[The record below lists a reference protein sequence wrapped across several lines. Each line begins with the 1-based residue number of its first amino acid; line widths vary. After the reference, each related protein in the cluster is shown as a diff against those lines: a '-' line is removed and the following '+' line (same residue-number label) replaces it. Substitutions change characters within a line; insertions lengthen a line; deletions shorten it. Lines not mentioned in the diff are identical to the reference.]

1 VEVEQANGAV
11 VSDASIEAVL
21 PAAAADPQEPS
32 RRAWLGLAVILL
44 AAFMEL
50 LDVTVVTVA
59 APEIQSSLDA
69 SYAQVQWIL
78 AGYQLTFAAG
88 LVAGG
93 RLGDIYGCRR
103 VFVWGVL
110 VFSAAS
116 LLCAVATSGTTIVV
130 YRLIQGLAAA
140 LMFPQVLSIIHV
152 TFVGRHRAAAF
163 GALGGVTGLAG
174 IAGPLIGG
182 VLIDLDLFGT
192 DWRAIFLINIPIGLL
207 AAVGGW
213 LLVAEATSDRRPAL
227 DVWGTVLGTG
237 AVALMIFPMVQG
249 RDAGW
254 AWWIWALLALSAPVL
269 YLFYRY
275 QRWLERRGG
284 SPLVDLALFR
294 GGHFGTGLV
303 VEFVCFSGVSAFF
316 LVLAVELQAG
326 YAWSPLRTG
335 MAFLPIAMGT
345 GMASGIAIP
354 LLPKLGKVVLQIGA
368 VVMICGMGGMMLTL
382 HAYPQDLSF
391 WKLAPAGLT
400 VGLGLGMMVTT
411 VNDVVLAEA
420 VGPSAGSAAGVTTTV
435 AQAGNAVGVAILGA
449 VFFGLLSGNATAA
462 ARDGV
467 PQFRDELRHASVSAT
482 TAQALERSL
491 VTCFADRASADDPS
505 EPQQSCG
512 TLMAQAQQTGSP
524 AVLRS
529 VDRNLTKTR
538 QQHFSDSMR
547 TGLYYEVT
555 VFALVFLL
563 VFLLPLRRGLQ
574 AGTAH

>member
-1 VEVEQANGAV
+1 M
-11 VSDASIEAVL
+11 SDASIGAVV
-21 PAAAADPQEPS
+21 PAPLTDPQAPS

-59 APEIQSSLDA
+59 SPEIQSSLDA

-103 VFVWGVL
+103 VFVNGVL
-110 VFSAAS
+110 LFSGAS
-116 LLCAVATSGTTIVV
+116 VLCAAATSGTTIVLF
-130 YRLIQGLAAA
+130 RLLQGLAAA

-152 TFVGRHRAAAF
+152 TFLGKHRAAAF

-182 VLIDLDLFGT
+182 VLIHLDLFGT

-207 AAVGGW
+207 AAVGAW
-213 LLVAEATSDRRPAL
+213 LLVTEWKSDRRPGL
-227 DVWGTVLGTG
+227 DLWGTALGTA
-237 AVALMIFPMVQG
+237 AVALVIFPLVQG
-249 RDAGW
+249 RDADW

-269 YLFYRY
+269 YLFWRH

-284 SPLVDLALFR
+284 SPVVDLSLFR
-294 GGHFGTGLV
+294 GGSFGIGLL
-303 VEFVCFSGVSAFF
+303 VEFTCFAGVSAFF

-326 YAWSPLRTG
+326 YAWSALRTG
-335 MAFLPIAMGT
+335 MAFLPVALGT
-345 GMASGIAIP
+345 GLASGIAIP
-354 LLPKLGKVVLQIGA
+354 LLPKLGKIVLQMGA
-368 VVMICGMGGMMLTL
+368 VVMALGMVALMFTL
-382 HAYPQDLSF
+382 HAHPHDLTF
-391 WKLAPAGLT
+391 WKLAPAGLV
-400 VGLGLGMMVTT
+400 VGLGLGMIVTT

-420 VGPSAGSAAGVTTTV
+420 VGPSAGSAAGVQTTV
-435 AQAGNAVGVAILGA
+435 GQAGNAVGVAVLGA
-449 VFFGLLSGNATAA
+449 IFFGLLSGNATAA
-462 ARDGV
+462 VRDSM
-467 PQFRDELRHASVSAT
+467 PEFRTELRQAAVSAQ
-482 TAQALERSL
+482 TAQALERSM
-491 VTCFADRASADDPS
+491 VTCFSDQASADDPGKLQ
-505 EPQQSCG
+505 PACT
-512 TLMAQAQQTGSP
+512 TLMTQAQRTGNP
-524 AVLRS
+524 AVVEL
-529 VDRNLTKTR
+529 VGENLSKTR

-555 VFALVFLL
+555 VLGLVFLL

-574 AGTAH
+574 AGAAH